1 MKPKLWNILGIA
13 ILLGLSTV
21 AFAQQQN
28 TKKIVRSGKTV
39 YDFDEVDIVG
49 RLKKPEGQSVM
60 EAPEFRFRRLLDLD
74 ESFTPNII
82 RSVDEF

>member
-1 MKPKLWNILGIA
+1 MILIVGFSF
-13 ILLGLSTV
+13 ILAKEGV
-21 AFAQQQN
+21 AQQN

-74 ESFTPNII
+74 ESFTQNII